1 MKTIRI
7 SVSQKE
13 ADAIREYAIMCG
25 ESVSN
30 IIKKIVIQEITFMKN
45 EPCGSSAYDYNMLV
59 PMDVSIKKEEQI
71 IEANYNKIRQILGLQ
86 KIKLS

>member
-13 ADAIREYAIMCG
+13 IDAIREYAIMCD
-25 ESVSN
+25 ESVSS
-30 IIKKIVIQEITFMKN
+30 IIKKIVIQEIAFMKS
-45 EPCGSSAYDYNMLV
+45 EPCGTSTYDYNMLV
-59 PMDVSIKKEEQI
+59 PMDVSINKEEQI
-71 IEANYNKIRQILGLQ
+71 IEANYNKIRQILGLE